1 MQRVLIIGGCGR
13 IGSSIAQ
20 DILAHTDAEVTIT
33 GRNPQL
39 GMAALERLGAQVQ
52 FQVLDLADGA
62 QLQEA
67 VGKADLVVHSAG
79 PFHHR
84 EAEVLKTCI
93 DQGVQYLDVSDERS
107 FTRKALALHDDAAAA
122 GVTAVINTGVFPGIS
137 NSMVRQGV
145 ETLDQANSIQLSYI
159 VAGSGG
165 AGVTVMRT
173 TFIGL
178 QRPFEAWLDG
188 TWQPIKPYT
197 ARETLEFPPPYGKAN
212 VYWYDM
218 PEAVTLQQSFP
229 VSSVITKFGVVP
241 DFYNHA
247 TWTMAHWLPPAVLR
261 SPKTVEFLAQVSHKM
276 TDLTDAFSGTGV
288 AMRCDIRGKQGDRP
302 ADYVSTFA
310 HSSAA
315 VATGLGSGSI
325 AELLLAGQ
333 LQKPGVYP
341 VEQALPTDLF
351 RQVMATRNLTINEDY
366 SGPAE
371 AYMEQTT

>member
-13 IGSSIAQ
+13 IGGSIAR

-39 GMAALERLGAQVQ
+39 GMAALDRLGAKVQ
-52 FQVLDLADGA
+52 FQVLDLANLQ
-62 QLQEA
+62 QLEDA
-67 VGKADLVVHSAG
+67 VAKADLVVHAAG

-84 EAEVLKTCI
+84 QADVLKTCI
-93 DQGVQYLDVSDERS
+93 KQRKNYVDVSDERS
-107 FTRKALALHDDAAAA
+107 FTRKALALHDQAETA
-122 GVTAVINTGVFPGIS
+122 GITAIINTGVFPGIS

-145 ETLDQANSIQLSYI
+145 ETLDKADSIQLSYI

-197 ARETLEFPPPYGKAN
+197 ARETLEFPAPYGKAN

-261 SPKTVEFLAQVSHKM
+261 NPNTVEFLAHVSHKM
-276 TDLTDAFSGTGV
+276 TDFTDPFSGTGV
-288 AMRCDIRGKQGDRP
+288 AMRCDIRGKRGDAP
-302 ADYVSTFA
+302 VHYTSTFA
-310 HSSAA
+310 HESAA
-315 VATGLGSGSI
+315 VATGLGTGSV
-325 AELLLAGQ
+325 AELVLSGR

-341 VEQALPTDLF
+341 VEQAVPTDLF
-351 RQVMATRNLTINEDY
+351 EASMTDRSLEIRVD
-366 SGPAE
+366 SGSAGVY
-371 AYMEQTT
+371 AR